1 MTEIN
6 KIVIKFKDSKIMK
19 GTTNDFF
26 PNKKHF
32 HIHLQGNEAVPI
44 DVERLKA
51 IFFVKDFQGNKAFKE
66 AYKDVMAG
74 GGKKIKVKFSDGEV
88 IIGFSLGYSPGRHGF
103 FLVPADLKSNN
114 QRIFVITSATERIEV
129 Q

>member
-1 MTEIN
+1 MEVN
-6 KIVIKFKDSKIMK
+6 KIVVKFKNGTLMK

-32 HIHLQGNEAVPI
+32 HLHLLDNKIIEV

-51 IFFVKDFQGNKAFKE
+51 IFFVKDFQGNKEFKE
-66 AYKDVMAG
+66 TYIDVIAG
-74 GGKKIKVKFSDGEV
+74 GGKKMKVKFSDGEV

-103 FLVPADLKSNN
+103 FMVPADLKSNN
-114 QRIFVITSATERIEV
+114 ARIFIITSATERIEV
-129 Q
+129 L

>member
-1 MTEIN
+1 MEVN
-6 KIVIKFKDSKIMK
+6 KIVVKFKNGTLMK

-32 HIHLQGNEAVPI
+32 HIHLQNNEIVPV

-51 IFFVKDFQGNKAFKE
+51 VFFVKDFLGNKEFKE
-66 AYKDVMAG
+66 AYKDIIAG
-74 GGKKIKVKFSDGEV
+74 GGKKMKIKFSDGEV

-103 FLVPADLKSNN
+103 FLVPAELKSNN
-114 QRIFVITSATERIEV
+114 QRIFVVTSATERIEV
-129 Q
+129 L